1 MVILPNCLDLPFV
14 RFRDVPCA
22 EISLLEFGD
31 YTCPMCRQ
39 AESVVHSLLE
49 QFPGRILFGYWHF
62 PIKEMRPDSEIASEA
77 CEAAGAQGRFW
88 EYSDMMFERA
98 PSFDEKALI
107 ERAEEL
113 RLNVEAFREDLS
125 THRHLARVR
134 RSVEAGRAIGIRSTP
149 SFLVDGQL
157 VDASSG
163 LHDLEAVVRAT
174 LGEPPARISV
184 NGPNDSGRSGIE
196 FGHVVV
202 RLR

>member
-1 MVILPNCLDLPFV
+1 MIDRADMQESRSHMVIFPNPLDMPFV

-22 EISLLEFGD
+22 EISLVEFGD

-62 PIKEMRPDSEIASEA
+62 PSKEMRPDSEIAAEA

-88 EYSDMMFERA
+88 EYSEMLFERA
-98 PSFDEKALI
+98 PSFDERALI

-113 RLNVEAFREDLS
+113 GLDVDVFREDLS
-125 THRHLARVR
+125 SHRYLARVR
-134 RSVEAGRAIGIRSTP
+134 WSVKAGRAMGIRSTP

-157 VDASSG
+157 VDASFG
-163 LHDLEAVVRAT
+163 LHDLRAVLRAA
-174 LGEPPARISV
+174 LG
-184 NGPNDSGRSGIE
+184 
-196 FGHVVV
+196 
-202 RLR
+202 